1 MLTAGR
7 LLKLP
12 LKVDH
17 QGMNSSAEE
26 HNRPGPA
33 SSSAAAG
40 EPDPDGGVAQGPDEH
55 AASNGRPGTASS
67 RRAVFARDAT
77 ARASAAVPE
86 QRRPEQ
92 RPGEQRDSSTQ
103 PRTPDAAQ
111 GDGARQDEDDGS
123 GIDGSGIEFSIEAI
137 EPAEEE
143 IAGPN
148 WLADRFTV
156 IGRAARRRLAR
167 FGVALLVIASR
178 DWLEAI
184 AVLVQG
190 VGGAIFPPIWFI
202 GALIIAVS
210 KKLDLRDKWLGLAL
224 PVLAVMFGATMT
236 IVLGGQHSSLGAYAF
251 EGWLAAGRLSRI
263 AAVLGAAY
271 LLWRLHRGLRGP
283 RRPPWSPRKQG

>member
-1 MLTAGR
+1 
-7 LLKLP
+7 
-12 LKVDH
+12 
-17 QGMNSSAEE
+17 MNSSAEE
-26 HNRPGPA
+26 HNRPVPA
-33 SSSAAAG
+33 SSFAAAG
-40 EPDPDGGVAQGPDEH
+40 EPDPDGGVAQGPDDH
-55 AASNGRPGTASS
+55 AARNGRPGTASS
-67 RRAVFARDAT
+67 RRAVFSRDAT

-92 RPGEQRDSSTQ
+92 RPGEQRDASTQ
-103 PRTPDAAQ
+103 RRTQDAAQ

-123 GIDGSGIEFSIEAI
+123 GIDGSGIELSIEAI

-148 WLADRFTV
+148 WLADRFTA
-156 IGRAARRRLAR
+156 IARAARRRLAR

-202 GALIIAVS
+202 GALITAGS
-210 KKLDLRDKWLGLAL
+210 KKWDLRDKWLGLAL
-224 PVLAVMFGATMT
+224 PVLAVLFGATMT

-283 RRPPWSPRKQG
+283 RRPPWSPPRKQG